1 MTGLPPRHL
10 EESWGRGRVCEKGKA
25 LVVFKKKNRNQNKVD
40 DGNIGNINDVTIS
53 VFFKWLQILVHV
65 IRSLYIFTYIYIF
78 RLFLIFPKIR
88 TRVTETGDVYHSRNT
103 STNLTQQIDELKLFK
118 KKNDL
123 SIMKRP
129 KCADIWFQLRC
140 VPISCPR
147 P

>member
-1 MTGLPPRHL
+1 MK
-10 EESWGRGRVCEKGKA
+10 KGK
-25 LVVFKKKNRNQNKVD
+25 
-40 DGNIGNINDVTIS
+40 
-53 VFFKWLQILVHV
+53 H
-65 IRSLYIFTYIYIF
+65 SLYSKRKTVTKTKLMMAILAILMTLLYRCFSNGCRYSYMLYVPYIFIYIYIF

-88 TRVTETGDVYHSRNT
+88 ARVTETGDVYHSRNT

-118 KKNDL
+118 KNDL

>member
-1 MTGLPPRHL
+1 M
-10 EESWGRGRVCEKGKA
+10 CEKGKA

-65 IRSLYIFTYIYIF
+65 IRSLYIYTYIYIF

-118 KKNDL
+118 KKIDL

>member
-1 MTGLPPRHL
+1 M
-10 EESWGRGRVCEKGKA
+10 CEKGKA

>member
-1 MTGLPPRHL
+1 M
-10 EESWGRGRVCEKGKA
+10 CEKGKA

-65 IRSLYIFTYIYIF
+65 ISSLYIYTYIYIF

>member
-1 MTGLPPRHL
+1 M
-10 EESWGRGRVCEKGKA
+10 CEKEKA

-40 DGNIGNINDVTIS
+40 DGNIDNINDVTIS

-65 IRSLYIFTYIYIF
+65 IRSLYIYTYIYIF

-118 KKNDL
+118 KKMICL
-123 SIMKRP
+123 S
-129 KCADIWFQLRC
+129 
-140 VPISCPR
+140 
-147 P
+147 

>member
-1 MTGLPPRHL
+1 M
-10 EESWGRGRVCEKGKA
+10 CEKGKA
-25 LVVFKKKNRNQNKVD
+25 LVVFKKKNRNQNRVD

-65 IRSLYIFTYIYIF
+65 ISSLYIYTYIYIF

>member
-1 MTGLPPRHL
+1 M
-10 EESWGRGRVCEKGKA
+10 CEIGKA

-65 IRSLYIFTYIYIF
+65 ISSLYIYIYIF

-118 KKNDL
+118 KK
-123 SIMKRP
+123 
-129 KCADIWFQLRC
+129 
-140 VPISCPR
+140 
-147 P
+147 

>member
-1 MTGLPPRHL
+1 M
-10 EESWGRGRVCEKGKA
+10 CEKGKA

-65 IRSLYIFTYIYIF
+65 IRSLYIYTYIYIF

-118 KKNDL
+118 KNDL

>member
-1 MTGLPPRHL
+1 M
-10 EESWGRGRVCEKGKA
+10 CEKGKA

-65 IRSLYIFTYIYIF
+65 IRSLYIYIYIYIF

-118 KKNDL
+118 KK
-123 SIMKRP
+123 
-129 KCADIWFQLRC
+129 
-140 VPISCPR
+140 
-147 P
+147 